1 MNTRMKNFIVKN
13 SFIKR
18 SIALM
23 LVMLMFVMLIPSD
36 LRLRAADEDENTI
49 FKDTSIVLNE
59 VQFSAKYK
67 DADGKEQNVSLK
79 LEQANEIPSNAE
91 ISLRFDF
98 LLQDGSQV
106 KDGQDYVYKIPD
118 GITVHENA
126 THPLTVDGAPAPV
139 GQVVISKDGTLTFN
153 FYTDVIKN
161 DQGVKFYVGFGG
173 GLSSDLKEEGSE
185 AQIKFPAG
193 DGSFDFHVISKGEII
208 PEDDTKPAA
217 IETYKSGSF
226 MTGTDGKKYIEWK
239 VSLHHTKGEMFSGD
253 IQDALPAGL
262 KYVSGTVNGQKYP
275 YANNNKY
282 GQGTPVITDTT
293 TGNNVNLH
301 VDNCYPDYMTDV
313 YFLTEYN
320 ATELITGDISANNKE
335 ITVDNTAVFTPTDT
349 TIPGSTPTTTLKK
362 QLDVLDKTA
371 PSVDKDGNITWQIV
385 VNKEKLNIGGA
396 VLTDTAVSNISGI
409 VGDIEAFD
417 ENGNTYTGITVS
429 KGTTGFTWTAPPD
442 FSNTI
447 IFKYKTSVTSATVA
461 TENKVNLTGTK
472 INYDDTATVQPAN
485 VLSKTGMGYDPISQT
500 LTWKIVVN
508 EDKRNLTNV
517 VVKDIFDGSKM
528 ELVIVSPDNLTYS
541 TLENQTETVNGSGL
555 TTATILQF
563 DMENI
568 SDRQEI
574 TVVTK
579 LKEDVV
585 NSSYTGDMYN
595 RSTLSS
601 TEINA
606 DKTANQYIQ
615 VKKPDVASKEGR
627 VLNADSGK
635 LEWYIELKGQAQA
648 PNEYVIKDEL
658 PSNMNFVEGSFRIQ
672 SQWYDGSPVYV
683 PVTPVVENGKTYIEY
698 TFNASTNLEAAE
710 RFLKPNTTFW
720 MLYETTPKFMDDA
733 MQQTTYTNK
742 ANVTVKFPGNV
753 EYSEDVDKT
762 VNEKLGGLLG
772 KDVASVNGR
781 EVKWN
786 IKINPARTDMS
797 SINNPTITDDLE
809 DYFTYVA
816 RSGVLYEVSE
826 DGTRTPVDASK
837 YTIAVIDNRMTV
849 KLPKINN
856 SYFEFEFLT
865 RVLVDEAVLGD
876 RKINNKVSLNGEGTI
891 VQKQSQDVTNIDFAS
906 SMAGASVQREIRVKK
921 VDENGNPLQGAVFE
935 LYLPTED
942 GKGILIGK
950 AVSGD
955 DGFAKFVETDTL
967 EGYELILKETET
979 PTGYK
984 YVDGTSEMGD
994 VTTDGVTV
1002 IKNFK
1007 KENIKTDKNG
1017 QYYPITIENESITP
1031 NSVTLK
1037 LKKVDADNS
1046 DTVIA
1051 GAEYGLYKADGTT
1064 LVGTTKVT
1072 DDTGMAS
1079 FTVTEDGTYYIKE
1092 IASPEGY
1099 KLSADAVKADVTV
1112 STKTVKYTYPAA
1124 TGTTVTSTDGTPVTV
1139 KDEKATAKF
1148 KITKILSGSKTN
1160 EKIKGVRFAVYLD
1173 QACRV
1178 KVAEKTTNENG
1189 VVEFGNLTLGKT
1201 YWYREESAPDL
1212 YVLDQT
1218 VKSFTIGTGTETT
1231 DQSKSV
1237 NVYNSLKTGS
1247 VVITKTDDQIPASP
1261 LKGVTFVLYTKQ
1273 TCAAGEEYKPDGTN
1287 PYTVTTDDNGVA
1299 RFEDLPF
1306 GTYYI
1311 KETDIGSN
1319 NVKINTTP
1327 IKVVVDESGDN
1338 EVSVKNEAV
1347 KFSVKITKTNDDG
1360 EFLQGVLFGIYNDSG
1375 LRIMQGRTDSK
1386 GVVEFNDIV
1395 LGEYDGDYH
1404 IKEMGGAPDGYKEG
1418 LYIMGAGGVL
1428 TAASDADLTIKHDDI
1443 IRGYNN
1449 ISYPDTKFIVA
1460 KNFINRQESGKIHL
1474 KKVDKDSGD
1483 ALAGAEFTLYDEN
1496 GFAVA
1501 TAVSMTGDQATTLNN
1516 TGAYTG
1522 ITFAEGSIY
1531 FGKEIKIDSSPVV
1544 YLSKF
1549 VNGDKKLKYGTYTLK
1564 ETKAPVD
1571 AAGKKVYMLN
1581 ETEYILTIS
1590 DDSTIT
1596 SVSVKGA
1603 ASGTNVDK
1611 ITNEKQPDELP
1622 IVSFKLKKVDDTGK
1636 PVAGAKFE
1644 MTKKVPGASGF
1655 TAMGAGINITSVSD
1669 ANGMVYFRRVS
1680 IKDDPDDTIY
1690 RIAEVSTPTGYK
1702 MTDGTAYEITK
1713 KEFVAEAGKYK
1724 DNDDSHS
1731 QGADVPIRA
1740 DADINYLHQRNADG
1754 SLNTG
1759 SELSVKNDRL
1769 LGTIEVR
1776 KQGAAGNIR
1785 LEGAEFALCDKTG
1798 KKLIKIN
1805 GSEVKAVTDKNGVA
1819 LFTDLPFD
1827 TYYIKET
1834 KAPDG
1839 YTKTNEIKTVI
1850 VDQEYK
1856 SAGAEI
1862 TTFIDNRI
1870 NIYISKQ
1877 DFESKA
1883 EVAGAH
1889 IRLSEKIKGR
1899 YVVIDEW
1906 VSGKT
1911 PYLIDY
1917 KKLKADGAT
1926 VYKLEETSAPNG
1938 YGYTVTLEFKVD
1950 FDGTLKDI
1958 TLNTGNVD
1966 MYSYTDN
1973 ALILYDKPLHLA
1985 VKKVSAGTPNTP
1997 LSGATLSIYD
2007 ADNMMAPIYTW
2018 TTGETGVKDVSSKIP
2033 VPETGEKLY
2042 VIKEKF
2048 APTGYMLAEDIY
2060 FVVDAEAKVYN
2071 YTGGGKGSEITPDAT
2086 TNIPTIVM
2094 KDTEKTGIFLSKI
2107 DDESYAEIEG
2117 ATLAL
2122 YDMSA
2127 TPETKVGESWT
2138 SGKEKQFIVS
2148 DSPTGTELNS
2158 GHKYKL
2164 VEEKAPEGYLAAE
2177 PVTFEFVK
2185 EPTSGKYKIK
2195 INSGDATLTYDGDT
2209 LLMHDKRI
2217 ELNIAKQDSY
2227 GAILEGA
2234 ELEIYKCDADGK
2246 KLADTP
2252 FQTFTSP
2259 ARGTMHVEFTE
2270 LAINSY
2276 YRIHEVKAP
2285 DGFGIADDIVVF
2297 IDGDGTASVVM
2308 TISKDEKAGYDK
2320 LPRIIDNTVYMI
2332 DKDNVVSIGKLDAD
2346 EQKVGNTVRVENSK
2360 LQLTSAEDKY
2370 FETVTWSSDDKY
2382 SESFEMAQFT
2392 PGYTYTL
2399 TEIGAPDG
2407 YAYTDPINFKID
2419 KDTRDVYI
2427 VNEDNTLTKAPNRTV
2442 YIADAKININVAK
2455 TDKLTGEFVKGARF
2469 EVYDKTGAV
2478 VSSWTSSGNVDKIDT
2493 SKLKVGGPEENVYEE
2508 YTLKEVK
2515 TPEDYEKS
2523 DEVITFALDR
2533 NAKMYIVTIDEDGTK
2548 QYTEAGGGDI
2558 FNLIKIENMP
2568 KFKISKTDIKGVEVP
2583 NATLTIYAKD
2593 SSVEFEPITWSTGET
2608 VGKPKYISKDVFTPN
2623 VEYILSE
2630 VAAPNGYVYAGDIT
2644 FSFDENGVLYVD
2656 GVKMDGTNEINM
2668 VDELISVSV
2677 SKQDSESGNDVKG
2690 ATLAI
2695 KNSEG
2700 ELLFTFESD
2709 IRHTSLPTE
2718 KFTVAKE
2725 GLTYYTLEEIS
2736 APEGYLMA
2744 KPVRF
2749 AIDSKGNVYVAD
2761 EAGEYKPVADKLVVM
2776 LEDRD
2781 PTAPPNISKLPKAP
2795 NTGDTIPIVPVAVL
2809 MLAAC
2814 VGIVYIIRRKLMK

>member
-23 LVMLMFVMLIPSD
+23 LVMLMFVTLLPSD
-36 LRLRAADEDENTI
+36 IKLRAADEGENTI

-67 DADGKEQNVSLK
+67 DTDGTEKNVSLK
-79 LEQANEIPSNAE
+79 LDEANELPANAE

-98 LLQDGSQV
+98 TLLDGSQV
-106 KDGQDYVYKIPD
+106 KDGQDYVYNIPD
-118 GITVHENA
+118 GITVHQDA
-126 THPLTVDGAPAPV
+126 THPLTVDGAPEPV

-193 DGSFDFHVISKGEII
+193 DGSFDFNVVSKGEII
-208 PEDDTKPAA
+208 PEDDTKPAS
-217 IETYKSGSF
+217 IETYKNGSF
-226 MTGTDGKKYIEWK
+226 MTGNDGKKYIEWK
-239 VSLHHTKGEMFSGD
+239 VSLRHTKGEMFSGD
-253 IQDALPAGL
+253 IQDTLPAGL
-262 KYVSGTVNGQKYP
+262 KYVKNVTVNGQTYP

-282 GQGTPVITDTT
+282 GQGTPAITDTST
-293 TGNNVNLH
+293 DGNVSLH
-301 VDNCYPDYMTDV
+301 IDNCYPDYMTDV
-313 YFLTEYN
+313 YFLTEYDPTQFI
-320 ATELITGDISANNKE
+320 AGDISANNNE
-335 ITVDNTAVFTPTDT
+335 IAVKNTAVFTPTDT
-349 TIPGSTPTTTLKK
+349 TIPGSTPTTELKK
-362 QLDVLDKTA
+362 QLDVLEKTA
-371 PSVDKDGNITWQIV
+371 SSVDKNGNITWQIV
-385 VNKEKLNIGGA
+385 VNKEKLNIGG
-396 VLTDTAVSNISGI
+396 VKLTDIKQDNVGAL
-409 VGDIEAFD
+409 VGDVKALD
-417 ENGNTYTGITVS
+417 ENGNPYPNITI
-429 KGTTGFTWTAPPD
+429 TDTPDGFTWTAPPD

-447 IFKYKTSVTSATVA
+447 IFKYTTKVVDATLETKNKA
-461 TENKVNLTGTK
+461 TLTENGF
-472 INYDDTATVQPAN
+472 NYEDIATVQPAN
-485 VLSKTGMGYDPISQT
+485 VLSKTAVGYDPISQT

-508 EDKRNLTNV
+508 EDGRDLTNV
-517 VVKDIFDGSKM
+517 VIEDIFDGSQM
-528 ELVIVSPDNLTYS
+528 ELESVTPAYS
-541 TLENQTETVNGSGL
+541 DKAESQNKTVNGVELLDATVL
-555 TTATILQF
+555 TF
-563 DMENI
+563 NMGNI
-568 SDRQEI
+568 SGRQEI
-574 TVVTK
+574 TVVTR
-579 LKEDVV
+579 LKEEFV
-585 NSSYTGDMYN
+585 NNKSNQQVNIDN
-595 RSTLSS
+595 HSTLAS
-601 TEINA
+601 TQINA
-606 DKTANQYIQ
+606 DAKASQYIEI
-615 VKKPDVASKEGR
+615 KKPDVASKEGR
-627 VLNADSGK
+627 VLNADSGR

-683 PVTPVVENGKTYIEY
+683 PVTPVVENGKTYIKY
-698 TFNASTNLEAAE
+698 TFNASTNPEAAA

-720 MLYETTPKFMDDA
+720 MLYETTPKSKDDA
-733 MQQTTYTNK
+733 MKQTDYTNK
-742 ANVTVKFPGNV
+742 ANVTVKFPGNITH
-753 EYSEDVDKT
+753 SEDVEKT
-762 VNEKLGGLLG
+762 VTEKLGGLLG
-772 KDVASVNGR
+772 KDVVSVNGR

-826 DGTRTPVDASK
+826 DGTRTPVDTSK
-837 YTIAVIDNRMTV
+837 YAIAVIDNRMTV

-865 RVLVDEAVLGD
+865 RVMVSQAEIGN

-906 SMAGASVQREIRVKK
+906 SMAGASVQRQIRVKK
-921 VDENGNPLQGAVFE
+921 VDKNGNPLQGAVFE
-935 LYLPTED
+935 LYLPTD
-942 GKGILIGK
+942 DKKGILIGK
-950 AVSGD
+950 AVSD
-955 DGFAKFVETDTL
+955 SEGFARFVETDTL

-1007 KENIKTDKNG
+1007 KENIKTDVNG
-1017 QYYPITIENESITP
+1017 QYYPITIVNESTTP
-1031 NSVTLK
+1031 DSVTVS
-1037 LKKVDADNS
+1037 LKKVDSN
-1046 DTVIA
+1046 DTSVA
-1051 GAEYGLYKADGTT
+1051 VEGAEYGLYNSDKTT
-1064 LVGTTKVT
+1064 LAATTKVT
-1072 DDTGMAS
+1072 DKDGL
-1079 FTVTEDGTYYIKE
+1079 VTFSGIKAGTYYIKE
-1092 IASPEGY
+1092 ITSPAGY
-1099 KLSADAVKADVTV
+1099 KLSTEEIKVDVEITPNV
-1112 STKTVKYTYPAA
+1112 SVKYTY
-1124 TGTTVTSTDGTPVTV
+1124 TDNTTLDGTDGTPVTV
-1139 KDEKATAKF
+1139 QDEKATGTF

-1160 EKIKGVRFAVYLD
+1160 EKIKGVRFGLYLD

-1189 VVEFGNLTLGKT
+1189 VVEFVNLTLGKT

-1218 VKSFTIGTGTETT
+1218 VKSFTVGTGTETT

-1247 VVITKTDDQIPASP
+1247 IVITKTDDQIPASP
-1261 LKGVTFVLYTKQ
+1261 LEGVEFVLYTKQ

-1287 PYTVTTDDNGVA
+1287 PYTVRTGDNGVA
-1299 RFEDLPF
+1299 RFENLPF

-1311 KETDIGSN
+1311 METSVGSN
-1319 NVKINTTP
+1319 KVKIGVNP

-1338 EVSVKNEAV
+1338 EVSVKNEAI

-1360 EFLQGVLFGIYNDSG
+1360 EKLQGVLFGIFNDAG
-1375 LRIMQGRTDSK
+1375 VRIMQGRTDK
-1386 GVVEFNDIV
+1386 DGVVEFNDIV
-1395 LGEYDGDYH
+1395 LGDYDGNYR
-1404 IKEMGGAPDGYKEG
+1404 IKEMGGVPDGYKEG
-1418 LYIMGAGGVL
+1418 LYVESGATYVP
-1428 TAASDADLTIKHDDI
+1428 ASETDLTINNRDI
-1443 IRGYNN
+1443 VAD
-1449 ISYPDTKFIVA
+1449 PDNDFFVA
-1460 KNFINRQESGKIHL
+1460 KNFVNVQESGSIHL
-1474 KKVDKDSGD
+1474 KKVDKESSA

-1501 TAVSMTGDQATTLNN
+1501 TAISMTSGQATTLNN
-1516 TGAYTG
+1516 IPDYTG
-1522 ITFAEGSIY
+1522 FNFTEGSIY
-1531 FGKEIKIDSSPVV
+1531 FGKEIKITGSPDV

-1571 AAGKKVYMLN
+1571 VAGKKVYMLN
-1581 ETEYILTIS
+1581 ETVYTVKINGESVVTEVT
-1590 DDSTIT
+1590 DS
-1596 SVSVKGA
+1596 
-1603 ASGTNVDK
+1603 SGNTVNQ
-1611 ITNEKQPDELP
+1611 IPNEKQPDKLP
-1622 IVSFKLKKVDDTGK
+1622 IVSFKLKKEDDNGK

-1644 MTKKVPGASGF
+1644 MTKRVPGTSDF
-1655 TAMGAGINITSVSD
+1655 VPMGEGINITSVSD
-1669 ANGMVYFRRVS
+1669 ADGIVYFRRVS
-1680 IKDDPDDTIY
+1680 IEPDDENTTY

-1702 MTDGTAYEITK
+1702 MTDGTYYEITK
-1713 KEFVAEAGKYK
+1713 KEFTEEAGKYK
-1724 DNDDSHS
+1724 DNNDFHIS
-1731 QGADVPIRA
+1731 GADVPIRK
-1740 DADINYLHQRNADG
+1740 DKDISFLHQRNVDG
-1754 SLNTG
+1754 SLNVG
-1759 SELSVKNDRL
+1759 SVLSVKNDRL

-1798 KKLIKIN
+1798 KNLIKIN
-1805 GSEVKAVTDKNGVA
+1805 NSEVRKSTDANGVA
-1819 LFTDLPFD
+1819 LFTDLPFG

-1839 YTKTNEIKTVI
+1839 YTLSNEIKTVI
-1850 VDQEYK
+1850 VNKEK
-1856 SAGAEI
+1856 SEGAVV
-1862 TTFIDNRI
+1862 TTFVDNRI

-1877 DFESKA
+1877 DIESKA
-1883 EVAGAH
+1883 EVAGAR
-1889 IRLSEKIKGR
+1889 IRLSKETDSGN
-1899 YVVIDEW
+1899 VVIEEW

-1911 PYLIDY
+1911 PHLIDY
-1917 KKLKADGAT
+1917 NKLKADGGAT
-1926 VYKLEETSAPNG
+1926 TYILEETSAPNG
-1938 YGYTVTLEFKVD
+1938 YGYTVTLKFKVG
-1950 FDGTLKDI
+1950 FDGTI
-1958 TLNTGNVD
+1958 EEVIHGGVTD
-1966 MYSYTDN
+1966 MWSSTDN
-1973 ALILYDKPLHLA
+1973 AIILYDKPLHLA
-1985 VKKVSAGTPNTP
+1985 VKKVSEGTPNTP

-2007 ADNMMAPIYTW
+2007 TDNMTTPICTW

-2033 VPETGEKLY
+2033 VPKTGEKLY
-2042 VIKEKF
+2042 VIKEEF

-2060 FVVDAEAKVYN
+2060 FVVDSDANVCSYANGVK
-2071 YTGGGKGSEITPDAT
+2071 GGEIADDAT
-2086 TNIPTIVM
+2086 TGIPTIVM
-2094 KDTEKTGIFLSKI
+2094 TDKEKTGIFLSKI

-2117 ATLAL
+2117 ATLTL
-2122 YDMSA
+2122 YDVS
-2127 TPETKVGESWT
+2127 TSPETKVGESWT

-2148 DSPTGTELNS
+2148 DTPNGTELNS
-2158 GHKYKL
+2158 KHRYKL
-2164 VEEKAPEGYLAAE
+2164 VEEKAPAGYLVAE
-2177 PVTFEFVK
+2177 PVTFTFNLNSTDNKYDIVIQNGSIGTI
-2185 EPTSGKYKIK
+2185 TSE
-2195 INSGDATLTYDGDT
+2195 GDT

-2246 KLADTP
+2246 KLADAP

-2285 DGFGIADDIVVF
+2285 DGFGVADDIVVF
-2297 IDGDGTASVVM
+2297 IDGDGTASVEM
-2308 TISKDEKAGYDK
+2308 TISKDEKAGYDN
-2320 LPRIIDNTVYMI
+2320 LPRIINNTVYMV
-2332 DKDNVVSIGKLDAD
+2332 DKDNVISIGKLDAD

-2427 VNEDNTLTKAPNRTV
+2427 INEDNTLTKAPNRTV

-2478 VSSWTSSGNVDKIDT
+2478 LSSWTSSGDVDKIDT

-2508 YTLKEVK
+2508 YTLKEVE
-2515 TPEDYEKS
+2515 TPEGYEKS

-2533 NAKMYIVTIDEDGTK
+2533 NAKMYIVTVGEDGTK

-2558 FNLIKIENMP
+2558 FNLMKIENMP

-2608 VGKPKYISKDVFTPN
+2608 VGKPMYISRDVFTPN

-2644 FSFDENGVLYVD
+2644 FYFDENGVLYVD

-2668 VDELISVSV
+2668 VDEEISVSV

-2709 IRHTSLPTE
+2709 IRPTALPTE

-2744 KPVRF
+2744 KPVKF
-2749 AIDSKGNVYVAD
+2749 AIDSKGNIYIAD
-2761 EAGEYKPVADKLVVM
+2761 ETGEYKPVADKLVVM

-2781 PTAPPNISKLPKAP
+2781 MTAPPDISKLPKAP

-2814 VGIVYIIRRKLMK
+2814 VGIVYIIRRKLIR

>member
-1 MNTRMKNFIVKN
+1 MNTRMKDFIVKN

-23 LVMLMFVMLIPSD
+23 LVMLMFVMLLPSD
-36 LRLRAADEDENTI
+36 LKLRAADEDGNTI

-79 LEQANEIPSNAE
+79 LDQANELPANAE

-126 THPLTVDGAPAPV
+126 THPLTVDGAPEPV

-193 DGSFDFHVISKGEII
+193 DGSFDFNVISQGEII
-208 PEDDTKPAA
+208 PEEDTKPAA

-226 MTGTDGKKYIEWK
+226 MTGTDGKNYIEWK

-253 IQDALPAGL
+253 IQDVLPAGL
-262 KYVSGTVNGQKYP
+262 KYVSGTVNGQTYP

-320 ATELITGDISANNKE
+320 ATDFITGDISANNKK
-335 ITVDNTAVFTPTDT
+335 ITVDNKAVFTPTDT

-362 QLDVLDKTA
+362 ELDVLDKTA
-371 PSVDKDGNITWQIV
+371 SPVDKDGNITWQIV

-409 VGDIEAFD
+409 VGNIEAFD
-417 ENGNTYTGITVS
+417 ENGNPYAGITVS
-429 KGTTGFTWTAPPD
+429 KNTTGFTWTAPTD
-442 FSNTI
+442 FSDTI
-447 IFKYKTSVTSATVA
+447 IFKYKTSVASATVE
-461 TENKVNLTGTK
+461 TKNKVNLNGTK

-485 VLSKTGMGYDPISQT
+485 VLSKTGVGYDPISQT

-508 EDKRNLTNV
+508 EDRRNLTNV

-528 ELVIVSPDNLTYS
+528 EVKSVSPALAYS
-541 TLENQTETVNGSGL
+541 TFENQSETINGSSL
-555 TTATILQF
+555 STATVLQF
-563 DMENI
+563 DMGNI
-568 SDRQEI
+568 SERQEI

-585 NSSYTGDMYN
+585 NSNYIGNIYN

-606 DKTANQYIQ
+606 DKTANQYIEI
-615 VKKPDVASKEGR
+615 KTPDVASKEGR

-635 LEWYIELKGQAQA
+635 LEWYIELKGQSQA
-648 PNEYVIKDEL
+648 PEEYVIKDEL

-683 PVTPVVENGKTYIEY
+683 PVTPVVAADGKTYIEY
-698 TFNASTNLEAAE
+698 TFNASTNPEAAE

-720 MLYETTPKFMDDA
+720 MLYETTPKSMDA
-733 MQQTTYTNK
+733 AREQTKYINN
-742 ANVTVKFPGNV
+742 ANVTVKFPGDV
-753 EYSEDVDKT
+753 TYSDDVKKEVT
-762 VNEKLGGLLG
+762 EKLGGLLG
-772 KDVASVNGR
+772 KDAVSVNGR

-797 SINNPTITDDLE
+797 SIVNPTITDDLE

-816 RSGVLYEVSE
+816 RSGVLYEVNP
-826 DGTRTPVDASK
+826 DGTRTPVDTSK
-837 YTIAVIDNRMTV
+837 YMIAVIDNRMTV
-849 KLPKINN
+849 KLPEINS

-865 RVLVDEAVLGD
+865 RVTVSEAEIGN

-935 LYLPTED
+935 LYLPTDD

-1017 QYYPITIENESITP
+1017 QYYPITIENESTTP
-1031 NSVTLK
+1031 NSVTLS
-1037 LKKVDADNS
+1037 LKKS
-1046 DTVIA
+1046 DSNDTSVA
-1051 GAEYGLYKADGTT
+1051 VEGAEYGLYNSDKTT
-1064 LVGTTKVT
+1064 LAATTKVT
-1072 DDTGMAS
+1072 DKDGL
-1079 FTVTEDGTYYIKE
+1079 VTFSGIKAGTYYIKE
-1092 IASPEGY
+1092 ITSPSGY
-1099 KLSADAVKADVTV
+1099 KLSTEEIKVDVVITPNV
-1112 STKTVKYTYPAA
+1112 SVTYTYPDNR
-1124 TGTTVTSTDGTPVTV
+1124 TIDGTDGTPVTV
-1139 KDEKATAKF
+1139 TDEKATGTF

-1160 EKIKGVRFAVYLD
+1160 EKINGVRFAVYRD

-1178 KVAEKTTNENG
+1178 KVAEKTTNESG
-1189 VVEFGNLTLGKT
+1189 VVEFGNLTLGRT
-1201 YWYREESAPDL
+1201 YWYREESAPDV

-1218 VKSFTIGTGTETT
+1218 VKSFTVGTGTETT

-1261 LKGVTFVLYTKQ
+1261 LEGVTFELYKDKDCTEPYQ
-1273 TCAAGEEYKPDGTN
+1273 IDGST
-1287 PYTVTTDDNGVA
+1287 YTVTTGNNGIA
-1299 RFEDLPF
+1299 TFEDLPF
-1306 GTYYI
+1306 GTYYV
-1311 KETDIGSN
+1311 KETSVGSN
-1319 NVKINTTP
+1319 NVIMGATP

-1338 EVSVKNEAV
+1338 EVSVKNEAI
-1347 KFSVKITKTNDDG
+1347 KFSVKITKTNDDS
-1360 EFLQGVLFGIYNDSG
+1360 EKLQGVKFGIYNDAG
-1375 LRIMQGRTDSK
+1375 VRIMQGTTDK
-1386 GVVEFNDIV
+1386 DGIVEFNDIV
-1395 LGEYDGDYH
+1395 LGDYYGDYH
-1404 IKEMGGAPDGYKEG
+1404 IKEMGGAPDGYKDG
-1418 LYIMGAGGVL
+1418 LYVSAGGGVYNL
-1428 TAASDADLTIKHDDI
+1428 ASSNDLTIKHGDI
-1443 IRGYNN
+1443 VNGYTGSVTDPKYLVSRSFVN
-1449 ISYPDTKFIVA
+1449 V
-1460 KNFINRQESGKIHL
+1460 QESGSIHL
-1474 KKVDKDSGD
+1474 KKVDKDSID
-1483 ALAGAEFTLYDEN
+1483 PLAGAEFTLYDEK

-1501 TAVSMTGDQATTLNN
+1501 TAVSMTSGQA
-1516 TGAYTG
+1516 A
-1522 ITFAEGSIY
+1522 TFNGVSAVPGVTFEEGSIY
-1531 FGKEIKIDSSPVV
+1531 FGEELKIDSPHAV

-1564 ETKAPVD
+1564 ETKAPID
-1571 AAGKKVYMLN
+1571 TTNNKVYMLN
-1581 ETEYILTIS
+1581 DTVYTVTINS
-1590 DDSTIT
+1590 DGVVTQVTDSDG
-1596 SVSVKGA
+1596 SVVSQ
-1603 ASGTNVDK
+1603 
-1611 ITNEKQPDELP
+1611 IPNEKQPDELP
-1622 IVSFKLKKVDDTGK
+1622 IVSFKLKKEDDSGK

-1644 MTKKVPGASGF
+1644 MTKKVPGTSDF
-1655 TAMGAGINITSVSD
+1655 TPMGTGINITSVSGND
-1669 ANGMVYFRRVS
+1669 GIVYFRRVS
-1680 IKDDPDDTIY
+1680 IKDDHDDTVY
-1690 RIAEVSTPTGYK
+1690 RITEVSTPTGYK
-1702 MTDGTAYEITK
+1702 MTDGTYYEITK
-1713 KEFVAEAGKYK
+1713 KEFIEDATEYK
-1724 DNDDSHS
+1724 DNDSTHS
-1731 QGADVPIRA
+1731 SGADVPIRT
-1740 DADINYLHQRNADG
+1740 DSQINYLHQRNADG
-1754 SLNTG
+1754 SLNVG
-1759 SELSVKNDRL
+1759 SELSVKNNRL

-1785 LEGAEFALCDKTG
+1785 LKGAEFTLCDKTG
-1798 KKLIKIN
+1798 KQIKIDGN
-1805 GSEVKAVTDKNGVA
+1805 YVKAVTDENGVA
-1819 LFTDLPFD
+1819 LFTDLPFG

-1839 YTKTNEIKTVI
+1839 YALSNEIKTVI
-1850 VDQEYK
+1850 VDQDQT

-1862 TTFIDNRI
+1862 TTFVDNRI

-1889 IRLSEKIKGR
+1889 IRLKQGNT
-1899 YVVIDEW
+1899 VIEEW

-1911 PYLIDY
+1911 PHLIDY
-1917 KKLKADGAT
+1917 KKLKADGIT
-1926 VYKLEETSAPNG
+1926 QYTLEETSAPNG
-1938 YGYTVTLEFKVD
+1938 YGYTVTLRFKVD

-1958 TLNTGNVD
+1958 THTGNTD
-1966 MYSYTDN
+1966 MWSNTDN

-1985 VKKVSAGTPNTP
+1985 IKKTDMSDNP

-2007 ADNMMAPIYTW
+2007 KDNMTTPIYTW

-2033 VPETGEKLY
+2033 VPKTGEKVY
-2042 VIKEKF
+2042 VIKEEF
-2048 APTGYMLAEDIY
+2048 APTRYMLAEDIY
-2060 FVVDAEAKVYN
+2060 FVVDAEAKVYE
-2071 YTGGGKGSEITPDAT
+2071 YTGGGKGSAITSDAT
-2086 TNIPTIVM
+2086 IGIPTITM
-2094 KDTEKTGIFLSKI
+2094 TDKEKTGIFLSKI

-2122 YDMSA
+2122 YDVTAS
-2127 TPETKVGESWT
+2127 ETKVGESWT

-2148 DSPTGTELNS
+2148 NTPNSAELNS
-2158 GHKYKL
+2158 GHTYKL
-2164 VEEKAPEGYLAAE
+2164 VEEAAPAGYLAAE
-2177 PVTFEFVK
+2177 PVTFEF
-2185 EPTSGKYKIK
+2185 EEDPITGKYKIK
-2195 INSGDATLTYDGDT
+2195 IISGDATLTYEGDT

-2234 ELEIYKCDADGK
+2234 ELEIYKCDIDGK
-2246 KLADTP
+2246 KLTDTP

-2285 DGFGIADDIVVF
+2285 DGFGVADDIVVF

-2308 TISKDEKAGYDK
+2308 TISKDEKANYDN
-2320 LPRIIDNTVYMI
+2320 LPRIIDNTVYMV

-2370 FETVTWSSDDKY
+2370 FETVTWNSDDTY

-2399 TEIGAPDG
+2399 TEIGAPLG

-2455 TDKLTGEFVKGARF
+2455 TDKLTGEFVKGAKF

-2478 VSSWTSSGNVDKIDT
+2478 VSSWTSSGNADKIDT
-2493 SKLKVGGPEENVYEE
+2493 SKLKAGGPEENVYEE
-2508 YTLKEVK
+2508 YTLKEVE
-2515 TPEDYEKS
+2515 TPEGYEKS
-2523 DEVITFALDR
+2523 DEIITFALDR
-2533 NAKMYIVTIDEDGTK
+2533 NAKMYIVTVDEDGTK

-2644 FSFDENGVLYVD
+2644 FYFDENGVLYVD

-2668 VDELISVSV
+2668 VDEEISVSV

-2695 KNSEG
+2695 KNSKG

-2709 IRHTSLPTE
+2709 IRPTALPTE

-2725 GLTYYTLEEIS
+2725 GLTYYTLEEVS

-2744 KPVRF
+2744 KPVKF

-2776 LEDRD
+2776 PEDRD
-2781 PTAPPNISKLPKAP
+2781 PTAPPDISKLPKAP

-2814 VGIVYIIRRKLMK
+2814 AGIVYIIRRKLIK